1 MGRKIKNLVVVMDLK
16 FIDKT
21 GKIKETRQVSGSVFS
36 RNYSEALVHQL
47 VETYRS
53 NARGGNRAQK
63 DRSQVKCS
71 TRKPWKQKGTGRARA
86 GRASSPLWR
95 SGGVVFPS
103 SPLEN
108 FSKRI
113 NKKMYKAAMQCIYS
127 QLAREE
133 RLFVIYE
140 PEVNA
145 PKTRELVKELGG
157 YKGLKRL
164 VISSKIDETLEMASR
179 NIKGLQV
186 LPFRRVDPV
195 SLLNA
200 DFTYVSEGALKNIEE
215 SLA

>member
-1 MGRKIKNLVVVMDLK
+1 MELK
-16 FIDKT
+16 FLDKK
-21 GKIKETRQVSGSVFS
+21 GVLKESRKVLETVFS
-36 RNYSEALVHQL
+36 RSYSEPLVHQV
-47 VETYRS
+47 VESYRS

-63 DRSQVKCS
+63 DRSQVKFS

-108 FSKRI
+108 FSKHI

-133 RLFVIYE
+133 RLFVITE
-140 PEVNA
+140 PA
-145 PKTRELVKELGG
+145 IKKPKTKELIEELQG
-157 YKGLKRL
+157 YKGVKRL
-164 VISSKIDETLEMASR
+164 IISEEISQMLELASR
-179 NIKGLQV
+179 NIRDLKLLAAKQ
-186 LPFRRVDPV
+186 VDPL

-200 DFTYVSEGALKNIEE
+200 DFTYVSESALKNIEE
-215 SLA
+215 RFA